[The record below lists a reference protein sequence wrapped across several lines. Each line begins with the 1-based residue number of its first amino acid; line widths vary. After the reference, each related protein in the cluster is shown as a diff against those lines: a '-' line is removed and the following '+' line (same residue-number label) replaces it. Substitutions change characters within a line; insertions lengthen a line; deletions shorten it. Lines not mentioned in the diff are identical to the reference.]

1 MTSRQNKTTLK
12 RGDNDQIIA
21 NIISAGFPDLIP
33 GTMERLAIGQST
45 YGHGVTVDSDT
56 TQYGTKQNNWVEMAN
71 EELYDGIIYL
81 TAEEI
86 RQERKGNKNVS
97 LQRARELLA
106 QAVRVLGSDSGE
118 IGSV

>member
-1 MTSRQNKTTLK
+1 MDSTQNKTTLK

-21 NIISAGFPDLIP
+21 NIVNAGFADLIP
-33 GTMERLAIGQST
+33 GTMERLAIGQCT
-45 YGHGVTVDSDT
+45 YGHGVMVDSDT
-56 TQYGTKQNNWVEMAN
+56 TQYGTTQNNWVEMAN

-86 RQERKGNKNVS
+86 RQERKGKKNINI
-97 LQRARELLA
+97 QRARELLA
-106 QAVRVLGSDSGE
+106 QAVRILASDSGE